1 MNNKDAVIAFYTL
14 INRLYSI
21 KYSAQRIS
29 NQRKLKQQSGKFTF
43 KDPHNPRSSWIDAKQ
58 NDIARM
64 REEFFS
70 NYNEANAQNVEYFSV
85 IDEELERSKETLM
98 AIHNIFFEKDMLFEE
113 IFDGFICKSPEFL
126 EFLKIIDLQSFVTND
141 ESLVH
146 LADAYTTYMQN
157 LFYHTITHS
166 MSDIIQQLAN
176 DVSPY
181 GALTLYNG
189 IIDND
194 ALTIVSA
201 SKLKEY
207 RKIIEDQYRPIK
219 KAKQPKK
226 DSIWLAK
233 YNTAASKY
241 FEADVFLLQLEERL
255 KAANTDIINNMSN
268 RIVEGAMDFLTGTPS
283 AEKPEITEIY
293 ASKLELSYISYLI
306 KTLEL
311 AKQNFDE
318 YVNIDEKQKI

>member
-43 KDPHNPRSSWIDAKQ
+43 KDPHNPQSSWIDAKQ

-70 NYNEANAQNVEYFSV
+70 NYNEANSQNVEYFSV

-98 AIHNIFFEKDMLFEE
+98 AIHNIFFEKDMPFEE
-113 IFDGFICKSPEFL
+113 IFDGFVCKSPEFL

-166 MSDIIQQLAN
+166 MTDIIQQLAN

-194 ALTIVSA
+194 NLTTVSA
-201 SKLKEY
+201 DRLKKY
-207 RKIIEDQYRPIK
+207 RKIIEEQYKALRKSKQQK
-219 KAKQPKK
+219 KNPQ
-226 DSIWLAK
+226 WLAK
-233 YNTAASKY
+233 YNAAATKY

-255 KAANTDIINNMSN
+255 KAANTDIINSTTNK
-268 RIVEGAMDFLTGTPS
+268 IVETTMDFLTGTPTS
-283 AEKPEITEIY
+283 EKPEITEVY
-293 ASKLELSYISYLI
+293 ANKLELSYMQYIINVLN
-306 KTLEL
+306 L
-311 AKQNFDE
+311 AMQNYNTFLSADP
-318 YVNIDEKQKI
+318 KQKI